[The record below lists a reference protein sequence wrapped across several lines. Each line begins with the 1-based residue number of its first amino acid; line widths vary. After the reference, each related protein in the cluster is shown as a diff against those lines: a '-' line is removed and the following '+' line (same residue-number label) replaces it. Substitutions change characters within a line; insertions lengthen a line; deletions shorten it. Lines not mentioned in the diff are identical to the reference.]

1 MQKWHPDFVKDHG
14 VSLVLLLFLC
24 LLVVV
29 FVGGCFSLGQIPK
42 ETVGKLKLSPH
53 GWSGQVGGWQN

>member
-1 MQKWHPDFVKDHG
+1 MGSAYKLSIVI
-14 VSLVLLLFLC
+14 
-24 LLVVV
+24 VVV
-29 FVGGCFSLGQIPK
+29 LVGGCVSIGQIPK